1 MIIQNFKEIATS
13 PKKQDAL
20 QILESGLDA
29 SMPENIFPNF
39 LTPTKITV
47 GKESLNIENFSNI
60 YTVAFGKAADS
71 MTSAVNAIITI
82 KGGIVVIPKYARVS
96 NFQCWSSKTKSDKC
110 KGCKRSDKISSKQ
123 KTK

>member
-1 MIIQNFKEIATS
+1 MIIQNFIDLATS
-13 PKKQDAL
+13 PKKNDAL

-29 SMPENIFPNF
+29 SMPENIFQNF

-82 KGGIVVIPKYARVS
+82 KGGIVVIPKYARS
-96 NFQCWSSKTKSDKC
+96 KIKGKKFQIFNAGHPKPNQTSVKAAK
-110 KGCKRSDKISSKQ
+110 
-123 KTK
+123 